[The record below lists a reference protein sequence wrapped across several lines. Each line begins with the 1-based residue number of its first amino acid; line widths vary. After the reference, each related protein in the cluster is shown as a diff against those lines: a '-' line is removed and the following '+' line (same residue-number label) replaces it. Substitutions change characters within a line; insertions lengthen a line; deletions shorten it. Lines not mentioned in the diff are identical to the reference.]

1 MTADKQTDFKS
12 RDKELRRQM
21 VIDTA
26 VRIFHQKGYRAATL
40 DDVANEL
47 GLSKPALYHYVSS
60 KENLLSQIYI
70 QAMERFFSSVYE
82 IPSMELSP
90 VEKMRVFMRRH
101 LKTVVID
108 NLAIFSVFFSEENQ
122 LPFEDFQRITEEKKK
137 FTGVVEKIIREG
149 IDKGYFQP
157 LNPKLT
163 AYAIIGMCNWLY
175 RWYKP
180 GTSLFSP
187 DEIADQFIS
196 LLENG
201 YLHPGVEGR
210 PAVAGVSV
218 GVAEGAYPE
227 RRREILDELKEESS
241 RVASLVDELKLLI

>member
-1 MTADKQTDFKS
+1 MAPRS
-12 RDKELRRQM
+12 WP
-21 VIDTA
+21 
-26 VRIFHQKGYRAATL
+26 
-40 DDVANEL
+40 
-47 GLSKPALYHYVSS
+47 SKPTLYHYVSS

-70 QAMERFFSSVYE
+70 QAMESFFSYVYE
-82 IPSMELSP
+82 IPSMDLSP
-90 VEKMRVFMRRH
+90 VEKMRVFLRRH
-101 LKTVVID
+101 LRTVVMD

-122 LPFEDFQRITEEKKK
+122 LPFENFQKIQAEKKK
-137 FTGVVEKIIREG
+137 FTRVVEEIIQDG
-149 IDKGYFQP
+149 IDKGYFQR

-218 GVAEGAYPE
+218 SVMEGSYPE
-227 RRREILDELKEESS
+227 RRREILDALKEESS
-241 RVASLVDELKLLI
+241 RVASLVDELKMLI